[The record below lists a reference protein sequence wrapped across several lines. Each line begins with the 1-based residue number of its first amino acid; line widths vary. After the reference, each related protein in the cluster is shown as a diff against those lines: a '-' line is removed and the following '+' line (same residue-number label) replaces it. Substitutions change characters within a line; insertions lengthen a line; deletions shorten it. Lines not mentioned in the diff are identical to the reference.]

1 MQTRRPA
8 SFGSVRITASCAAGR
23 AAGVWQI
30 LSLKILDCG
39 PASGPRNPGKVLVT
53 GFFALLLLAMAPS
66 IQAREA
72 GWVPIEKYSSPLL
85 KGGES
90 AGTPKSAPSKKKRR
104 RQKGRC
110 ARCPG
115 QAK

>member
-72 GWVPIEKYSSPLL
+72 GWVPIEKYSSPQGRR
-85 KGGES
+85 KRGHTQKRS
-90 AGTPKSAPSKKKRR
+90 QQKKRR